1 MKKTLLF
8 TLLTLFGM
16 TQLAAQEY
24 EYVPFVREGVK
35 WVYYY
40 DENPLVH
47 NVQYYSFEMK
57 GDTVFNGKHYKS
69 VVLYLLD
76 GLGGTEIAQD
86 FTPVY
91 LREENKVVYAIHPDG
106 ISYRQCPV
114 GITGS
119 VSAGFTGLVSN
130 EEFVLYDFNDPNA
143 FYSDLLAAPEGYRPY
158 MTFCKEDSVAIDG
171 KLSKRYLYNGF
182 FDTNDLVIEGIGC
195 DCYYGMPLF
204 YFPTFITG
212 VQDVFGLSHVI
223 KDGRIIYK
231 GMYYQEPEPEPS
243 DYEYVPFVREGVKWV
258 YVCKNPYW
266 VEEFWGQEYYSF
278 EMKNDVLIGDKYYK
292 PVQLTRYTDRV
303 GSSKVVE
310 DFTPVYLREEGK
322 IVYAIIP
329 DGIFHPQCPVDY
341 GSYIAYPPFTLTSS
355 YDQEFKLYD
364 FNDPMSLYEDLYP
377 DLSYNV
383 TSMMVIGNKKSK
395 CHHYTWAYGDDEV
408 IIEGIG
414 YDGQAGMPLFYFEYF
429 ITGFQVTY
437 YLSHVIENGEII
449 YKGSAYN
456 PDVLV
461 GIDEVVTDKTG
472 GLTDGTYYNLMGQP
486 MGKDVPTTPGIYIHN
501 GKKIVVR

>member
-1 MKKTLLF
+1 MKTTKLLF
-8 TLLTLFGM
+8 TLLALLGM
-16 TQLAAQEY
+16 TQAAAQE
-24 EYVPFVREGVK
+24 
-35 WVYYY
+35 
-40 DENPLVH
+40 
-47 NVQYYSFEMK
+47 
-57 GDTVFNGKHYKS
+57 
-69 VVLYLLD
+69 
-76 GLGGTEIAQD
+76 
-86 FTPVY
+86 
-91 LREENKVVYAIHPDG
+91 
-106 ISYRQCPV
+106 
-114 GITGS
+114 
-119 VSAGFTGLVSN
+119 
-130 EEFVLYDFNDPNA
+130 
-143 FYSDLLAAPEGYRPY
+143 
-158 MTFCKEDSVAIDG
+158 
-171 KLSKRYLYNGF
+171 
-182 FDTNDLVIEGIGC
+182 
-195 DCYYGMPLF
+195 
-204 YFPTFITG
+204 
-212 VQDVFGLSHVI
+212 
-223 KDGRIIYK
+223 
-231 GMYYQEPEPEPS
+231 
-243 DYEYVPFVREGVKWV
+243 YEYVPFVREGVKWV

-437 YLSHVIENGEII
+437 NLSHVIENGEII
-449 YKGSAYN
+449 YKGSVYN

-501 GKKIVVR
+501 GKKIVVL